1 MVRIESASSTK
12 PLSRGSARRG
22 DPSTVTERPS
32 SPSLSAV
39 LVVAAVAAIPAA
51 FYVTSLGFYY
61 DDHFFLGIMSTSH
74 DRSVPGLFNAL
85 AAEDSK
91 AWLRPAQYGGLAI
104 LFRLFGANPLPYHL
118 FVAALVP
125 VCAVLLYLVL
135 DRLRMPGFVAVGIPI
150 VFAAAPHYSTDRF
163 WLASY
168 PAPASVALALAGIYA
183 VLRACDARGRRLTL
197 WLVGGGTAIVLSVLF
212 YEVAAPLLI
221 VFAAALLYRGRTGS
235 RSMRITA
242 VTSALVLAG
251 VLVYKVVASTTL
263 TTGTSY
269 QPGYGASL
277 LHHIGYLVSGSV
289 KVNFGTYGLA
299 LPYVVWWIFAHRLTW
314 SAAVASVLV
323 GTVILVYLWRRRD
336 LELPA
341 LRQAGTPIWRLLVGA
356 GVALIALGYAS
367 FLVTEKIYFTSAGID
382 NRVNIVAAIG
392 VAVLALGL
400 VLGAIQWL
408 PARRQAAG
416 FAVGLALLAATG
428 TLINSTLA
436 DYWVSAATRQD
447 EVVPGLIQALPTK
460 VEGATVVLDGV
471 CPEIGPG
478 VVFAAPHDLA
488 GFLRRHYQDPT
499 IRANVA
505 TTGPVGVES
514 GDLVVSAALP
524 WRTISLSYPFG
535 AHLFVY
541 DWPRRSIVV
550 LRDATAARRYLA
562 ATPRPSCAPLRSFA
576 WGIHTSRF
584 VPFK

>member
-1 MVRIESASSTK
+1 MRPRRDLAPPGDLSA
-12 PLSRGSARRG
+12 AAERR
-22 DPSTVTERPS
+22 P
-32 SPSLSAV
+32 SPSLSAA

-51 FYVTSLGFYY
+51 FYVAGLGFYY
-61 DDHFFLGIMSTSH
+61 DDHFFLGILSTSH

-91 AWLRPAQYGGLAI
+91 AWLRPATYGGLAI
-104 LFRLFGANPLPYHL
+104 LYRLFGANPLPYHL

-135 DRLRMPGFVAVGIPI
+135 DRLRAPRFVAVGIPI
-150 VFAAAPHYSTDRF
+150 VFAAAPNYSTDRL

-168 PAPASVALALAGIYA
+168 SAPASVAMALAGLYA
-183 VLRACDARGRRLTL
+183 LLRACDARGRRLTL
-197 WLVGGGTAIVLSVLF
+197 WLVGGGVAIVLSVLF
-212 YEVAAPLLI
+212 YEVAVPLLI
-221 VFAAALLYRGRTGS
+221 VFVAALLYKARAGS

-242 VTSALVLAG
+242 VSSALLLAA

-263 TTGTSY
+263 TTGSSY
-269 QPGYGASL
+269 QLGHGGGS

-289 KVNFGTYGLA
+289 KVNLGTYGLA
-299 LPYVVWWIFAHRLTW
+299 LPYVVWWIFAHHLTW

-323 GTVILVYLWRRRD
+323 GAVVLAYLRRRRD
-336 LELPA
+336 LELRA
-341 LRQAGTPIWRLLVGA
+341 RLQNGTPIWRLLVGA

-367 FLVTEKIYFTSAGID
+367 FLSTEEIYFTSAGID

-400 VLGAIQWL
+400 VVGAIQWL
-408 PARRQAAG
+408 PVRRQATG

-428 TLINSTLA
+428 TLITSTLA

-447 EVVPGLIQALPTK
+447 EVVPRLIRALPSNLQDS
-460 VEGATVVLDGV
+460 TVVLDGV

-488 GFLRRHYQDPT
+488 GLLRRRYQDST
-499 IRANVA
+499 IQANVA

-514 GDLVVSAALP
+514 RDLVISAALP
-524 WRTISLSYPFG
+524 WRTIPLSYPFG
-535 AHLFVY
+535 PRLFVY
-541 DWPRRSIVV
+541 DWPRRAVVV
-550 LRDATAARRYLA
+550 LRDAAAARRYLA
-562 ATPRPSCAPLRSFA
+562 ATPRPSCPPLRSFA

>member
-1 MVRIESASSTK
+1 MK
-12 PLSRGSARRG
+12 PRSRDSARRG
-22 DPSTVTERPS
+22 DLSAAIERRPG
-32 SPSLSAV
+32 PRLSAV

-51 FYVTSLGFYY
+51 FYVAGLGFYY

-74 DRSVPGLFNAL
+74 DRSVLGLFNAL
-85 AAEDSK
+85 ADEDSK

-118 FVAALVP
+118 FVAVLIP

-135 DRLRMPGFVAVGIPI
+135 DRLRAPEFVAVGVPI

-183 VLRACDARGRRLTL
+183 LLRACDARSHRLTL
-197 WLVGGGTAIVLSVLF
+197 WLVGGGIAIVLSVLF
-212 YEVAAPLLI
+212 YEVAVPLLI
-221 VFAAALLYRGRTGS
+221 VFVAALLYRGRTGS
-235 RSMRITA
+235 RSVRITA
-242 VTSALVLAG
+242 VSSSLLLAG
-251 VLVYKVVASTTL
+251 ALVYKVVASTTL
-263 TTGTSY
+263 TTGSSY
-269 QPGYGASL
+269 QPGYGGSL

-299 LPYVVWWIFAHRLTW
+299 LPYVVWWIFAHRFTW
-314 SAAVASVLV
+314 SAAVASALV
-323 GTVILVYLWRRRD
+323 GTVVLVYLRRHQD
-336 LELPA
+336 LASPT
-341 LRQAGTPIWRLLVGA
+341 LRKNGIPIWRLLVGA
-356 GVALIALGYAS
+356 GVALIAVGYAS

-400 VLGAIQWL
+400 VLGAIQWF
-408 PARRQAAG
+408 PARLQAAA

-436 DYWVSAATRQD
+436 DYWVSASARQD
-447 EVVPGLIQALPTK
+447 EVVPGLIRALPTK
-460 VEGATVVLDGV
+460 LQNATVVLDGV

-514 GDLVVSAALP
+514 GDLVISAALP
-524 WRTISLSYPFG
+524 WRTTSLSYPFG

-550 LRDATAARRYLA
+550 LRDATAARRYLE
-562 ATPRPSCAPLRSFA
+562 ATPRPSCPPLRSFA